1 MGSVCVCARI
11 QVKQSDISLLYPT
24 DQRVEN
30 RESLETIS
38 SNSDMKRFL
47 FYKHLSGLNVST
59 LVSVLYSDWYISTAV
74 ENNRPVELCQET
86 AQRHRTFVVR
96 ALKDNKK
103 CERQL

>member
-1 MGSVCVCARI
+1 MIG
-11 QVKQSDISLLYPT
+11 
-24 DQRVEN
+24 
-30 RESLETIS
+30 

-47 FYKHLSGLNVST
+47 FYKHLTGLNFST
-59 LVSVLYSDWYISTAV
+59 LVSVLYSGWYISTAV
-74 ENNRPVELCQET
+74 ENNRPVALSQGN